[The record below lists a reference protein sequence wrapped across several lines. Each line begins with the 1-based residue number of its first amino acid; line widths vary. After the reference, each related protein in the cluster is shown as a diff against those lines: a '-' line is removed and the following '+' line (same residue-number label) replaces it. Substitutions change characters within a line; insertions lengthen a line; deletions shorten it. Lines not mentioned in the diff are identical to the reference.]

1 MIKVKFSNLK
11 IKSNGQNNNM
21 KSISLSPTNHPLLKS
36 INTIFDKNLSLL
48 YLNKDVKKGFTPR
61 PIISFRSARK
71 INSCLIRAKLYPLE
85 IHLSVRVNEAESG
98 ITQKLIHL
106 LVLTSKV
113 T

>member
-21 KSISLSPTNHPLLKS
+21 KSISSHTNHPLLKS
-36 INTIFDKNLSLL
+36 LNTIFDKNLSLL
-48 YLNKDVKKGFTPR
+48 YLSKDEKKGFIPR

-71 INSCLIRAKLYPLE
+71 INICLIRAKLYPLE
-85 IHLSVRVNEAESG
+85 VHLSVRVNEAESG